1 MILRIGYT
9 ATVLA
14 AALAGAGP
22 APDVSAYATVIP
34 TYTCDDLG
42 GDPTTTR
49 VYGNCAASLGAVT
62 HGPYAGT
69 SILASRK
76 FPVRVRCTGG
86 GVANVPV
93 DVIGNNCSRI
103 R

>member
-1 MILRIGYT
+1 MIMSIGYT

-22 APDVSAYATVIP
+22 LPDAPAYATVLP
-34 TYTCDDLG
+34 AYTCDDLG

-49 VYGNCAASLGAVT
+49 VHGNCTASSGAVT
-62 HGPYAGT
+62 HGPYRGE
-69 SILASRK
+69 SILASRT

-86 GVANVPV
+86 GVANVPA
-93 DVIGNNCSRI
+93 DVSGNNCSRI